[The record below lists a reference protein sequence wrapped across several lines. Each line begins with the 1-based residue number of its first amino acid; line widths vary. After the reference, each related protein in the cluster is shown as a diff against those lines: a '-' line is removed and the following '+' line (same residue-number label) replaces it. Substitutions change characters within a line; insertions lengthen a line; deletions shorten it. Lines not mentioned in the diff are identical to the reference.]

1 MGGQGGGFGIGGWV
15 GRKVGPLHGV
25 AERLVQAQV
34 QLPDGAGTQP
44 ARLAVLAAVVGQ
56 LVVQALHLQGG
67 ERALRGRAPR

>member
-1 MGGQGGGFGIGGWV
+1 
-15 GRKVGPLHGV
+15 
-25 AERLVQAQV
+25 V

-67 ERALRGRAPR
+67 ERAQGRAPR